1 MNRVTSAWRQLNA
14 DGRLAAIASL
24 GLLVTM
30 FLPWYQLTNKTLA
43 SRNVSAVGDFSWVE
57 AAVLLVAVAV
67 LVLLFARAEGKAF
80 HLPGGDGTVV
90 MVAGGW
96 AVVLLAWRAFDKP
109 GVEKSVAVGLA
120 WGFVFAFAA
129 AGVLAYAGFR
139 MRAAGRPEP
148 PLPGEREPA
157 AAPSPPSAPAPPTS
171 ATEPLPARRPV
182 QPASAAQPPREPD
195 LARDQLAIPV
205 EEPPPADR
213 HADPDLT
220 RAHGSEEPLPRE
232 DLTEEM
238 RRRGR

>member
-1 MNRVTSAWRQLNA
+1 MNRLSSAWRSLNG
-14 DGRLAAIASL
+14 DGRMAAVASL
-24 GLLVTM
+24 ALLVTM
-30 FLPWYQLTNKTLA
+30 FLPWYQLTNKALA

-57 AAVLLVAVAV
+57 AAVLLVSVGV
-67 LVLLFARAEGKAF
+67 LVLLFTRAEGKAF

-96 AVVLLAWRAFDKP
+96 TVVLLAWRAFDKP

-129 AGVLAYAGFR
+129 AGVLTYAGFR

-148 PLPGEREPA
+148 PLPGEAEEPA
-157 AAPSPPSAPAPPTS
+157 PAAPAPSAPPSPPPTS

-182 QPASAAQPPREPD
+182 RPASAASSPRREPD
-195 LARDQLAIPV
+195 LQRDQLAIPID
-205 EEPPPADR
+205 EPDDVDA
-213 HADPDLT
+213 T

-232 DLTEEM
+232 DLTDEM

>member
-1 MNRVTSAWRQLNA
+1 MNRVTSAWGRLNG
-14 DGRLAAIASL
+14 DGRLAAVAAVA
-24 GLLVTM
+24 LLLTM
-30 FLPWYQLTNKTLA
+30 FLPWYQLTNRSLA

-57 AAVLLVAVAV
+57 GAVLLVAVAV

-90 MVAGGW
+90 MVAGVW
-96 AVVLLAWRAFDKP
+96 SVLLLAWRAFDKP

-148 PLPGEREPA
+148 PLPGEGERA
-157 AAPSPPSAPAPPTS
+157 VAPSPRPSPAAPPTS
-171 ATEPLPARRPV
+171 ATEPLPARQPV
-182 QPASAAQPPREPD
+182 RPASAAKPPGRRAPD
-195 LARDQLAIPV
+195 LERDQLAIPL
-205 EEPPPADR
+205 EEDDGDVDA
-213 HADPDLT
+213 T

-232 DLTEEM
+232 DLTDEM